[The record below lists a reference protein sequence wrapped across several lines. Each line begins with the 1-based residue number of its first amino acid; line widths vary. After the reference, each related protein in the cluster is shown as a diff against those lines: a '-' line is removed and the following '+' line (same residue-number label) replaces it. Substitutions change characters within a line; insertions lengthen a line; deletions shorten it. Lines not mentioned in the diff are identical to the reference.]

1 MAEGSRNWHAWLLAG
16 SLAVCADQISK
27 AYLLSRTAADP
38 GTTVFSFFGGVLSIT
53 PTRSL
58 TLASGLLGDWRDPWE
73 GALLAFA
80 ALLIGTAAWFFYR
93 GLAPWERL
101 NAFALGLLMGGGAG
115 NLLDWF
121 VRGAVIEIVEVGTG
135 KGVPWSHFNLA
146 DAFIV
151 LGIFLLATELLVAE
165 GASRVRA
172 DRVDRF
178 ED

>member
-1 MAEGSRNWHAWLLAG
+1 MAGESRNRHAWLWAA

-27 AYLLSRTAADP
+27 AYLLSRSAADP
-38 GTTVFSFFGGVLSIT
+38 GTAVFSFFGGTLSVT

-58 TLASGLLGDWRDPWE
+58 TLASGLLGDWRGPWE
-73 GALLAFA
+73 GGLLALA

-121 VRGAVIEIVEVGTG
+121 ARGAVIEIVEVGTSE
-135 KGVPWSHFNLA
+135 GVPWSHFNLA
-146 DAFIV
+146 DTFIV
-151 LGIFLLATELLVAE
+151 VGIFLLATELLVAE

-172 DRVDRF
+172 RALDRF
-178 ED
+178 EE